1 MCHSIKKK
9 GIKARNT
16 KHSTPRAHTLPWR
29 YPRSCP
35 WRLCPGIFHAG
46 KEKGPT
52 VAVTPHTTHTPPSRF
67 LFLVGWTSLDGVRG
81 LGEQVLQLSEDLDHE
96 SVNNKV
102 RVKCSYHL
110 DDRGRIPTHLEDVCA
125 WLALLLQRETI
136 REPNKKPMLRTHPC
150 SPLRYVGS
158 SWCVQGIRSEHK
170 VVHWVLTLS
179 SGSKRSFYPGCWQDT
194 ILMSWNQSNISL
206 QRHFH
211 GDFMVWLDVMQLV
224 QACGRAVQG
233 GLTPR
238 EEAWEEVVEGKH
250 DISSFRACTK

>member
-1 MCHSIKKK
+1 M
-9 GIKARNT
+9 
-16 KHSTPRAHTLPWR
+16 
-29 YPRSCP
+29 
-35 WRLCPGIFHAG
+35 
-46 KEKGPT
+46 
-52 VAVTPHTTHTPPSRF
+52 
-67 LFLVGWTSLDGVRG
+67 
-81 LGEQVLQLSEDLDHE
+81 
-96 SVNNKV
+96 
-102 RVKCSYHL
+102 
-110 DDRGRIPTHLEDVCA
+110 
-125 WLALLLQRETI
+125 
-136 REPNKKPMLRTHPC
+136 
-150 SPLRYVGS
+150 
-158 SWCVQGIRSEHK
+158 
-170 VVHWVLTLS
+170 VHWVLTLS